1 MSYWKYCFTGPDGD
15 EICTEIYAELRPGDG
30 VPPDW
35 RNALTMTQ
43 IDVLAGQITD
53 DTLRAQVVQAV
64 DTVMS
69 ELNKRLPANAALRR
83 FA

>member
-35 RNALTMTQ
+35 RDALTMTQ

-69 ELNKRLPANAALRR
+69 ELNKRLPTNAALRR

>member
-35 RNALTMTQ
+35 RDALTMTQ
-43 IDVLAGQITD
+43 IDVLAGQIID
-53 DTLRAQVVQAV
+53 ETLRAQVVQAV

-69 ELNKRLPANAALRR
+69 ELNTRLPTNAALRR

>member
-35 RNALTMTQ
+35 RDALTMTQ

-69 ELNKRLPANAALRR
+69 ELNKRLPANATLRR